1 MEDKSFTD
9 MINETVD
16 KAAEKAKPY
25 VDKAAEKA
33 KPVVKKAK
41 ETAKA
46 EVKKAKEQAKP
57 VVEKAKKQVKPVVK
71 AAKTKAKEVKKAVDS
86 RIYEHEV
93 IVQYEGNSYYAKDM
107 NERAIEDYAANGGK
121 KDQIKQVQLYVK
133 PEEKACYYV
142 INNTETGRIDI

>member
-1 MEDKSFTD
+1 MEEKSFTD
-9 MINETVD
+9 KFNETVD

-33 KPVVKKAK
+33 KPVV
-41 ETAKA
+41 
-46 EVKKAKEQAKP
+46 
-57 VVEKAKKQVKPVVK
+57 EKAKQKAKPVVK

-86 RIYEHEV
+86 RLFEHEV

-107 NERAIEDYAANGGK
+107 NERAIEDFAAKGGK

-142 INNTETGRIDI
+142 INNKETGRIDI

>member
-9 MINETVD
+9 KFNETVD

-25 VDKAAEKA
+25 VDKAAEK
-33 KPVVKKAK
+33 
-41 ETAKA
+41 
-46 EVKKAKEQAKP
+46 AKP

-93 IVQYEGNSYYAKDM
+93 IVQYEGTSYYAKDM
-107 NERAIEDYAANGGK
+107 NERAIEDYAEKGGK

-142 INNTETGRIDI
+142 INNKDTGKIDL

>member
-9 MINETVD
+9 VINETVD

-33 KPVVKKAK
+33 KPVVEKAK
-41 ETAKA
+41 SKAKS
-46 EVKKAKEQAKP
+46 AKEQAKP

-71 AAKTKAKEVKKAVDS
+71 AAKDKAKEVKKAVDS

-107 NERAIEDYAANGGK
+107 NERAIEDFVSKGGK

-142 INNTETGRIDI
+142 INNKETGRVDI